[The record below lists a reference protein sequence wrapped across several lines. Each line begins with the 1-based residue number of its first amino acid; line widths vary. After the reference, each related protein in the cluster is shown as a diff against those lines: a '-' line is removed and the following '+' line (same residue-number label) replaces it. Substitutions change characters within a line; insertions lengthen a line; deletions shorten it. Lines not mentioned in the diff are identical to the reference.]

1 VSALQPEKW
10 RSLLYGGLYSDLF
23 FERSAGTSI
32 QWEDGKLEEIR
43 EGSDHGLG
51 LRYLFQDKPGA
62 PIRTA
67 YGSLNAWDPAE
78 AAALSRRL
86 LEGEAS
92 RGDSKLEWRSSSRRS
107 LVRIAPSTVS
117 FEDKIGLLRRADA
130 FARSLGT
137 SVRQVSLT
145 YAERERQ
152 VAVLNSDGEAREEN
166 RTGVLFS
173 IHVVA
178 EKDGLLQ
185 TGSEVL
191 GSPKGFEA
199 LDDAATLRIARRAA
213 ERALRKLSAPPAPAG
228 EMTVVV
234 SSAAGGTLIHEAIG
248 HSLEADHVQEGTSPA
263 YRGKIGAR
271 VAPEFLTIIDDPALP
286 FYRGSY
292 PFDDEGVETKP
303 TVLVEKGVLKDYI
316 YDRVTAMVDGKPS
329 NAHGRRESYHHRPI
343 PRMSNLY
350 IAPGSEDP
358 AAILRSL
365 ERGLFVTRMGGGQVN
380 TATGEFMFEVDEG
393 FWVENGKIRH
403 MVRDANLLGEG
414 PELLRSIDLLG
425 WDIGWGIGTCGKDGQ
440 GVPVADGQPTL
451 RIPKILVGGRQ
462 E

>member
-1 VSALQPEKW
+1 VTALDPKRW
-10 RSLLYGGLYSDLF
+10 KDLLSGGLYSDLY
-23 FERSAGTSI
+23 FERSSGTSI
-32 QWEDGKLEEIR
+32 HWEDGRLEEIR

-51 LRYLFQDKPGA
+51 LRYLFRDKPGA

-67 YGSLNAWDPAE
+67 YGSLNAWDHE
-78 AAALSRRL
+78 ETAALSRRL
-86 LEGEAS
+86 LEGQGA
-92 RGDSKLEWRSSSRRS
+92 GKDLNLDWKSSSRAALIRVEPS
-107 LVRIAPSTVS
+107 SVPFEAKLDMLKKADTFVR
-117 FEDKIGLLRRADA
+117 GLDP
-130 FARSLGT
+130 T
-137 SVRQVSLT
+137 VRQVSLT
-145 YAERERQ
+145 YAERTRR
-152 VAVLNSDGEAREEN
+152 VAVMNSDGESRDET

-185 TGSEVL
+185 TGHEVL

-199 LDDAATLRIARRAA
+199 LEGDETLKLARRAA
-213 ERALRKLSAPPAPAG
+213 ERAVRKLSAPSAPPG
-228 EMTVVV
+228 EMPVVV
-234 SSAAGGTLIHEAIG
+234 SSEAGGTLIHEAIG

-263 YRGKIGAR
+263 YRGKIGSQ
-271 VAPEFLTIIDDPALP
+271 VAPEFLTIIDDPSLP

-292 PFDDEGVETKP
+292 SFDDEGVETKP
-303 TVLVEKGVLKDYI
+303 TVLVENGVLKDYI
-316 YDRVTAMVDGKPS
+316 YDRVTALQDARGS

-350 IAPGSEDP
+350 IAPGGDDP
-358 AAILRSL
+358 KDILKSL
-365 ERGLFVTRMGGGQVN
+365 KKGLLVTRMGGGQVN

-393 FWVENGKIRH
+393 FWVEDGKVRH
-403 MVRDANLLGEG
+403 MVRDANLLGVG
-414 PELLRSIDLLG
+414 PELLRSIDRIG

-440 GVPVADGQPTL
+440 GVPVSDGQPTL